1 MVPEGRVLHRVLSRQ
16 GDAAE
21 QNEEEDQVGEDRVID
36 NAVALEAEP
45 AWGAGEKEG
54 GASGGKGSGNLGPR
68 SPGLFPW
75 LFPPPCAPHAEDARW
90 FGAWAPQDYHCWVMR
105 TTTPTPTM
113 RHVCRAG
120 CSSTALSP
128 TVNF

>member
-75 LFPPPCAPHAEDARW
+75 LFPPPRPARRRCSLVWGVGSSGLPLLGNEDHDPHPHHEARL
-90 FGAWAPQDYHCWVMR
+90 QSR
-105 TTTPTPTM
+105 
-113 RHVCRAG
+113 
-120 CSSTALSP
+120 L
-128 TVNF
+128 

>member
-75 LFPPPCAPHAEDARW
+75 LSPPPLHTQKMLAGLGR
-90 FGAWAPQDYHCWVMR
+90 GLLR
-105 TTTPTPTM
+105 ITTT
-113 RHVCRAG
+113 G
-120 CSSTALSP
+120 
-128 TVNF
+128 